1 MNTDLKRI
9 VVTGLG
15 AITPIGLT
23 AKEFWTNLVNGVSGA
38 GPITQFDAT
47 GFDCRIATEVKGF
60 DPAQYMDAK
69 AARRMHRFAQFSVAA
84 AKMAMDDAGLT
95 VDGSNADDIGIVIN
109 TGGGGMGEMGPATE
123 ALMTRGPSRVS
134 PLMIP
139 YLAPNMAACQVS
151 IQFGIK
157 GPAIT
162 STAACASGI
171 YAFIEAQ
178 WLLEKGEA
186 DVILAGGSEA
196 GITPQAIASLANA
209 RALSTRND
217 EPQKASRPF
226 DLNRDG
232 FVFGEGAG
240 VMVLETAE
248 RATARGAHIY
258 AELAGSGMSA
268 DAYHITAPDPSGR
281 SAALAMKKALKSAG
295 LAPEDVDYIC
305 AHGTGTPLNDAS
317 ETNSIKQALG
327 EHAYRVAV
335 SSPKSMVGHLLGAAG
350 AISAITCVM
359 AIVDD
364 TLPPTINLDTP
375 DPECDLD
382 YVPNVARKA
391 DVKVAMANGFGFGGQ
406 NGVIV
411 FKEWQP

>member
-1 MNTDLKRI
+1 MTRI
-9 VVTGLG
+9 VVTGMG

-23 AKEFWTNLVNGVSGA
+23 AKEFWANLIDGVSGA
-38 GPITQFDAT
+38 GPITHFDASN
-47 GFDCRIATEVKGF
+47 FDCRIAAEVKGF
-60 DPAQYMDAK
+60 DPAQYIDGK
-69 AARRMHRFAQFSVAA
+69 AARRMHRFAQFSVAS
-84 AKMAMDDAGLT
+84 AKMALEDAGLT
-95 VDGSNADDIGIVIN
+95 VDETNTDNIGIVVN

-139 YLAPNMAACQVS
+139 NLAPNMASCQVS
-151 IQFGIK
+151 IQFGIR

-162 STAACASGI
+162 STAACAAGI
-171 YAFIEAQ
+171 YAFIEAM

-186 DVILAGGSEA
+186 DVILAGGTEA

-217 EPQKASRPF
+217 EPQRASRPF
-226 DLNRDG
+226 DLDRDG

-240 VMVLETAE
+240 VMVLERVEHAQ
-248 RATARGAHIY
+248 ARGARIY
-258 AELAGSGMSA
+258 AELVGSGLSA
-268 DAYHITAPDPSGR
+268 DAYHITAPDPTGR
-281 SAALAMKKALKSAG
+281 SASLAMSKAIKSAG
-295 LAPEDVDYIC
+295 LQPEDVDYVC

-317 ETNSIKQALG
+317 ETRSIKQALG
-327 EHAYRVAV
+327 EHAYKVAI

-350 AISAITCVM
+350 AISAITTVM
-359 AIVDD
+359 AINDNVI
-364 TLPPTINLDTP
+364 PPTINLETP
-375 DPECDLD
+375 DPDCDLD
-382 YVPNVARKA
+382 YVPNVARETE
-391 DVKVAMANGFGFGGQ
+391 VRVAMANGFGFGGQ